1 MGVFARKPFFMRT
14 HEEFANSK
22 LHGKSKS
29 SHNIVVSAYKSAD
42 LTHAKF
48 GIIATKKIGNAVVRN
63 KLRRR
68 VKNLILADLKLL
80 QSQPYYFVIILR
92 KNARQASFS
101 TLKQDWSR
109 ILKQFD
115 IQL

>member
-1 MGVFARKPFFMRT
+1 MGAFARTTFFMRT

-29 SHNIVVSAYKSAD
+29 SHHLVVSAYKSAD

-68 VKNLILADLKLL
+68 VKSLIQSDLILF

-92 KNARQASFS
+92 KNARQATFS
-101 TLKQDWSR
+101 TLQEDWNR
-109 ILKQFD
+109 ILGQFN
-115 IQL
+115 IK